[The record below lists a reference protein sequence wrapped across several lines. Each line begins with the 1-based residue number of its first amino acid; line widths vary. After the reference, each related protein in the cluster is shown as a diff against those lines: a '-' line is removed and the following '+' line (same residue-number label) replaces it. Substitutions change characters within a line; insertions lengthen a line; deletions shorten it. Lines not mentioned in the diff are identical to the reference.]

1 VSAIVDPA
9 EFFGADAIQNPYPLY
24 ARLRAEG
31 GIHRVGD
38 SGFYLV
44 SSWAAVSEAATRPA
58 DFSSNLTGPITYSP
72 QRGVAPLPMD
82 GLGGP
87 THILA
92 TADDP
97 PHAVH
102 RKLMVGQFTAKR
114 VRGLESLIV
123 ETFEKLWGATSSG
136 PASSGPVSSGPASS
150 GTTVEWMDAVANRL
164 PMMIVARLIGVP
176 DDDSDQLARWGY
188 ASTQLLDGLLSE
200 DQVNASMAALGELN
214 GYIVERL
221 AAASDEPGDDL
232 IGVLATACKG
242 GQLER
247 FTAQMILISLFSAGG
262 ESTASLLGTAVDILA
277 ADAGL
282 QRRLREDPTLLGPF
296 VEETLRLEPPF
307 RAHHRHVVVD
317 TALAGTPLPRDSR
330 LLLLWG
336 AANRDPAQFA
346 DPDAFRLDRPATKG
360 HMTFGKGLHFCLGA
374 PLARLEAVTVLRL
387 LLERTTWFDAQ
398 EVGPWL
404 PSVLARR
411 RESLCLSVR

>member
-1 VSAIVDPA
+1 MSAIVDPA
-9 EFFGADAIQNPYPLY
+9 EFFGDDAIQNPYPLY

-123 ETFEKLWGATSSG
+123 ETFEKLWGA
-136 PASSGPVSSGPASS
+136 ASSGPESSE
-150 GTTVEWMDAVANRL
+150 TTVEWMDAVANRL

-200 DQVNASMAALGELN
+200 EQVNASMAALGELN

-221 AAASDEPGDDL
+221 AAANDEPGDDL
-232 IGVLATACKG
+232 IGVLATACKA

-296 VEETLRLEPPF
+296 VEETLRLEPSF

-317 TALAGTPLPRDSR
+317 TALAGTTLPRDSR

-346 DPDAFRLDRPATKG
+346 DPDTFRLDRPVTKG

-387 LLERTTWFDAQ
+387 LLARTTRFEAT

-411 RESLCLSVR
+411 REYLRLVVD

>member
-1 VSAIVDPA
+1 MSVAGAIVDPA
-9 EFFGADAIQNPYPLY
+9 EFFGEAAIQDPYPLY

-31 GIHRVGD
+31 GVHRVGD

-123 ETFEKLWGATSSG
+123 ETFEKLWGAASPG
-136 PASSGPVSSGPASS
+136 PASSVTA
-150 GTTVEWMDAVANRL
+150 VEWMDAVANRL

-200 DQVNASMAALGELN
+200 EQVNASMAALGELN

-221 AAASDEPGDDL
+221 AAANDEPGDDL
-232 IGVLATACKG
+232 IGVLATACKA

-296 VEETLRLEPPF
+296 VEETLRLEPSF

-317 TALAGTPLPRDSR
+317 TALAGTTLPRDSR

-336 AANRDPAQFA
+336 AANRDPAQFT
-346 DPDAFRLDRPATKG
+346 DPDTFRLDRPVTKG

-387 LLERTTWFDAQ
+387 LLARTTWFEAA

-411 RESLCLSVR
+411 REYLRLVVD

>member
-1 VSAIVDPA
+1 MSAIVDPA
-9 EFFGADAIQNPYPLY
+9 EFFGDDAIQNPYPLY

-114 VRGLESLIV
+114 VRGLESLII
-123 ETFEKLWGATSSG
+123 ETFEKLWGA
-136 PASSGPVSSGPASS
+136 ASSE
-150 GTTVEWMDAVANRL
+150 TTVEWMDAVANRL

-176 DDDSDQLARWGY
+176 DDDSDQLARLGY

-200 DQVNASMAALGELN
+200 EQVTASMASLGELN
-214 GYIVERL
+214 SYIVERL

-232 IGVLATACKG
+232 IGVLATACEG

-277 ADAGL
+277 ADADL
-282 QRRLREDPTLLGPF
+282 QRRLRDDPTLLGPF

-336 AANRDPAQFA
+336 AANRDPAQFT
-346 DPDAFRLDRPATKG
+346 DPDTFRLDRPATKG

-398 EVGPWL
+398 AVGPWL

-411 RESLCLSVR
+411 RESLRLSVR

>member
-1 VSAIVDPA
+1 MSAIVDPA
-9 EFFGADAIQNPYPLY
+9 EFFGDDAIQNPYPLY

-123 ETFEKLWGATSSG
+123 ETFEKLWGPTSSG
-136 PASSGPVSSGPASS
+136 PASSGA
-150 GTTVEWMDAVANRL
+150 TVEWMDAVANRL

-200 DQVNASMAALGELN
+200 EQVNASMASLGELN
-214 GYIVERL
+214 SYIVERL
-221 AAASDEPGDDL
+221 AAAGDEPGDDL

-277 ADAGL
+277 ADADL

-317 TALAGTPLPRDSR
+317 TALAGMPLPRDSR

-411 RESLCLSVR
+411 RESLRLSVR

>member
-1 VSAIVDPA
+1 
-9 EFFGADAIQNPYPLY
+9 
-24 ARLRAEG
+24 
-31 GIHRVGD
+31 
-38 SGFYLV
+38 
-44 SSWAAVSEAATRPA
+44 
-58 DFSSNLTGPITYSP
+58 
-72 QRGVAPLPMD
+72 
-82 GLGGP
+82 
-87 THILA
+87 
-92 TADDP
+92 
-97 PHAVH
+97 
-102 RKLMVGQFTAKR
+102 
-114 VRGLESLIV
+114 
-123 ETFEKLWGATSSG
+123 
-136 PASSGPVSSGPASS
+136 
-150 GTTVEWMDAVANRL
+150 MDAVANRL

-221 AAASDEPGDDL
+221 AAANDEPGDDL

-282 QRRLREDPTLLGPF
+282 QRRLRDDPTLLGSF
-296 VEETLRLEPPF
+296 VEETLRLETPF

-317 TALAGTPLPRDSR
+317 TALAGTTLPRDSR

-336 AANRDPAQFA
+336 AANRDPAQFT
-346 DPDAFRLDRPATKG
+346 DPDTFRLDRPVTKG

-387 LLERTTWFDAQ
+387 LLARTTRFEAT

-411 RESLCLSVR
+411 REYLSLAVR